1 MARLD
6 AVVIGGGPAGM
17 AAASVLAAQGARA
30 ALLDEQPAPG
40 GQIYR
45 AVESA
50 SPVLLAL
57 LGDDYAWGAGLVDR
71 FRASGAE
78 WRPGSTVWQVTP
90 EREVWVSR
98 DGSSEMLR
106 AGVVVVA
113 TGALERP
120 VPVPGWTLP
129 GAMTCGAVQIL
140 LKTAGLVPDGA
151 VLAGSGPLLYLVAAQ
166 CIAAGARPAA
176 ILDTAT
182 ADNARAARRHLPG
195 ALAGP
200 VGRATLMKGFLLQAQ
215 IRASGTEWYRR
226 VTDLVVEGT
235 DAVEAVRFV
244 YRGREQRIAT
254 GLVALHEGIIPNQ
267 QITRSLDC
275 AHQWDA
281 AQRCFRPTLDEWGN
295 TSLPGI
301 LVAGDGGGIIGAR
314 AAEHAGRIAAT
325 EALRQLGR
333 LDAAARDRLAA
344 PDRAGLAAQVA
355 VRPFL
360 DALFAP
366 SPPVL
371 RPADDVVVCRCE
383 AVRAGAVRDVV
394 AQGCLGPNQAKS
406 FLRAGMGPCQG
417 RMCGPVVSELIAG
430 ARGVG
435 LDEVGYYRIR
445 PPLKPVTVSELA
457 GVNLE
462 AEA

>member
-6 AVVIGGGPAGM
+6 AVVIGGGPAGL

-30 ALLDEQPAPG
+30 VLLDEQPAPG

-45 AVESA
+45 AVETA
-50 SPVLLAL
+50 SPALLKL
-57 LGDDYAWGAGLVDR
+57 LGDDYSWGAGLVDR
-71 FRASGAE
+71 LRASGAE

-90 EREVWVSR
+90 DREVWVSR
-98 DGSSEMLR
+98 DGRSELLQ

-113 TGALERP
+113 TGAIERP
-120 VPVPGWTLP
+120 VPIPGWTLP

-140 LKTAGLVPDGA
+140 LKTAGLVPEGA

-182 ADNARAARRHLPG
+182 ADNARAARRHLPRALKG
-195 ALAGP
+195 AI
-200 VGRATLMKGFLLQAQ
+200 GRATLMKGFMLQAQ

-226 VTDLVVEGT
+226 VTDLVLEGT
-235 DAVEAVRFV
+235 EAVEAVRFV

-281 AQRCFRPTLDEWGN
+281 AQRCFRPTLDAWGN

-301 LVAGDGGGIIGAR
+301 LVAGDGGGIVGAR
-314 AAEHAGRIAAT
+314 AAEHAGRIAAA

-344 PDRAGLAAQVA
+344 PDRAGLAAQLA

-366 SPPVL
+366 PAAVL

-417 RMCGPVVSELIAG
+417 RMCGPVVCELIAE

-445 PPLKPVTVSELA
+445 PPLKPVTVAELA
-457 GVNLE
+457 GVSLD

>member
-1 MARLD
+1 MARVD
-6 AVVIGGGPAGM
+6 AVVIGGGPAGL
-17 AAASVLAAQGARA
+17 AAASVLAAQGVRA
-30 ALLDEQPAPG
+30 VLLDEQPAPG

-45 AVESA
+45 AVETA
-50 SPVLLAL
+50 SPALLQL
-57 LGDDYAWGAGLVDR
+57 LGDDYTWGGGLVER

-90 EREVWVSR
+90 DREVWVSR
-98 DGSSEMLR
+98 EDRSELLQ

-113 TGALERP
+113 TGAIERP
-120 VPVPGWTLP
+120 VPIPGWTLP

-140 LKTAGLVPDGA
+140 LKTTGLVPEGA

-182 ADNARAARRHLPG
+182 ADNARAARRYLPQ
-195 ALAGP
+195 ALKGS

-226 VTDLVVEGT
+226 VTDLVLEGT

-281 AQRCFRPTLDEWGN
+281 AQRCFRPVLDAWGN
-295 TSLPGI
+295 TSVPGI
-301 LVAGDGGGIIGAR
+301 LVAGDGGGIVGAR
-314 AAEHAGRIAAT
+314 AAEHAGRIAAA
-325 EALRQLGR
+325 EALRYLGR

-366 SPPVL
+366 SSPVL
-371 RPADDVVVCRCE
+371 RPADDVIVCRCE
-383 AVRAGAVRDVV
+383 AVRAGAVREVV

-417 RMCGPVVSELIAG
+417 RMCGPVVSELIAE

-445 PPLKPVTVSELA
+445 PPLKPLTVAELA
-457 GVNLE
+457 GVSLD

>member
-1 MARLD
+1 MARFD
-6 AVVIGGGPAGM
+6 AVVIGGGPAGLS
-17 AAASVLAAQGARA
+17 AASLLAAQGARTV
-30 ALLDEQPAPG
+30 LLDEQAAPG

-45 AVESA
+45 AVQRA
-50 SPVLLAL
+50 SPAL
-57 LGDDYAWGAGLVDR
+57 LRLLGADYSRGAGLVER

-78 WRPGSTVWQVTP
+78 WRPGSAVWQVTP

-98 DGSSEMLR
+98 DGRSEVLR

-113 TGALERP
+113 SGAIERP

-140 LKTAGLVPDGA
+140 LKTAGLVPEGA

-166 CIAAGARPAA
+166 CIAAGARPVA

-182 ADNARAARRHLPG
+182 RENARAARRHLPR
-195 ALAGP
+195 ALLGSI
-200 VGRATLMKGFLLQAQ
+200 GRATLMKGFLLQAQ
-215 IRASGTEWYRR
+215 IRASGTEWYRH
-226 VTDLVVEGT
+226 VTDLVLEGEA
-235 DAVEAVRFV
+235 AVEAVRFTC
-244 YRGREQRIAT
+244 RGREQRIAT

-267 QITRSLDC
+267 QITRSLGC
-275 AHQWDA
+275 AHEWDV
-281 AQRCFRPTLDEWGN
+281 AQRCFRPTLDDWGN
-295 TSLPGI
+295 TSLAGI

-314 AAEHAGRIAAT
+314 AAEHAGRIAAA

-333 LDAAARDRLAA
+333 LDEAARDGLAE
-344 PDRAGLAAQVA
+344 PERVGLAAQLA

-360 DALFAP
+360 DATFAP
-366 SPPVL
+366 PPGVL
-371 RPADDVVVCRCE
+371 RPADDVMVCRCE

-417 RMCGPVVSELIAG
+417 RMCGPVVSELIAE

-435 LDEVGYYRIR
+435 LDEVGYFRIR
-445 PPLKPVTVSELA
+445 PPLKPVTVGELA
-457 GVNLE
+457 GVTLD

>member
-1 MARLD
+1 MARFD
-6 AVVIGGGPAGM
+6 AVVIGGGPAGLS
-17 AAASVLAAQGARA
+17 AASLLATQGARTV
-30 ALLDEQPAPG
+30 LLDEQAAPG

-45 AVESA
+45 AIEGA
-50 SPVLLAL
+50 SPALRTL
-57 LGDDYAWGAGLVDR
+57 LGEDYTCGAWLVDR
-71 FRASGAE
+71 LRASGAE
-78 WRPGSTVWQVTP
+78 WRPGSAVWQVTP
-90 EREVWVSR
+90 DREVWVSR
-98 DGSSEMLR
+98 EGSSELLR
-106 AGVVVVA
+106 ADVVMVA
-113 TGALERP
+113 TGAIERP

-140 LKTAGLVPDGA
+140 LKTSGLVAEGA

-182 ADNARAARRHLPG
+182 RSNARAARRHLPR
-195 ALAGP
+195 ALLGS
-200 VGRATLMKGFLLQAQ
+200 VGRATLLKGFLLQAQ
-215 IRASGTEWYRR
+215 IRASGTEWFRH
-226 VTDLVVEGT
+226 VTDLSVEGEA
-235 DAVEAVRFV
+235 AVEAVRFTCH
-244 YRGREQRIAT
+244 GREQRIAT

-267 QITRSLDC
+267 QITRSLGC

-281 AQRCFRPTLDEWGN
+281 AQRCFRPALDDWGN
-295 TSLPGI
+295 TSVPGI
-301 LVAGDGGGIIGAR
+301 LVAGDGGGIVGAR
-314 AAEHAGRIAAT
+314 AAGHAGRIAAA
-325 EALRQLGR
+325 EALAQLGR
-333 LDAAARDRLAA
+333 LDAAARDRLAE
-344 PDRAGLAAQVA
+344 PDRVGLAAQRM

-366 SPPVL
+366 PAWVL

-383 AVRAGAVRDVV
+383 EVRAGAVRDVV

-417 RMCGPVVSELIAG
+417 RMCGPVVSELIAE

-435 LDEVGYYRIR
+435 LDEVGYFRIR
-445 PPLKPVTVSELA
+445 PPLKPVTVGELA
-457 GVNLE
+457 GVTLD

>member
-1 MARLD
+1 MARVD
-6 AVVIGGGPAGM
+6 AVVIGGGPAGLS
-17 AAASVLAAQGARA
+17 AASLLAAQGARTV
-30 ALLDEQPAPG
+30 LLDEQAAPG

-45 AVESA
+45 AVEGA
-50 SPVLLAL
+50 SPALLQL
-57 LGDDYAWGAGLVDR
+57 LGDDYGWGAGLVDA
-71 FRASGAE
+71 FRASAAE
-78 WRPGSTVWQVTP
+78 WRPGSAVWQVTP
-90 EREVWVSR
+90 DREVWVSR
-98 DGSSEMLR
+98 EGRSELMQ

-113 TGALERP
+113 TGAIERP
-120 VPVPGWTLP
+120 VPIPGWTLP

-140 LKTAGLVPDGA
+140 LKTAGLVPQGA

-182 ADNARAARRHLPG
+182 ADNARAARRYLPG
-195 ALAGP
+195 ALMGST
-200 VGRATLMKGFLLQAQ
+200 GRATLMKGFLLQAQ

-226 VTDLVVEGT
+226 VTDLVLEGT
-235 DAVEAVRFV
+235 EAVEAVRFV

-281 AQRCFRPTLDEWGN
+281 AQRCFRPVLDAWGN
-295 TSLPGI
+295 TSVPGI

-314 AAEHAGRIAAT
+314 AAEHAGRIAAAD
-325 EALRQLGR
+325 ALRQLGR

-344 PDRAGLAAQVA
+344 ADRAGLAAQVA

-366 SPPVL
+366 PSSVL

-417 RMCGPVVSELIAG
+417 RMCGPVVSELIAE

-445 PPLKPVTVSELA
+445 PPLKPLTVGELA

-462 AEA
+462 ADA